1 MKNEFTFEALESL
14 GWDFSDLY
22 NGNSSD
28 EKSPEQAEAELKES
42 HFVRIWN
49 DGSGY
54 LWAVADN
61 HGTYGDPQRT
71 GDDEKTASDI
81 AVLLFLQN

>member
-1 MKNEFTFEALESL
+1 MKNEFTFEALEAL

-22 NGNSSD
+22 EGNSSD
-28 EKSPEQAEAELKES
+28 EKSPEQAEEELKENY
-42 HFVRIWN
+42 FVRIWN

-61 HGTYGDPQRT
+61 NGTYGDPQRT
-71 GDDEKTASDI
+71 GDDKKTESDI
-81 AVLLFLQN
+81 QKLINL